1 MEQLMKKL
9 DEQNITVADY
19 ATIIKIIQ
27 ASLQRGAIR
36 AEECTT
42 VGKIYEKLNYMIQ
55 KHFDILGQKI
65 FCQNPITI
73 HIHLHSGGGGGV
85 GGGEDLHEDPER
97 RRRGGQSQAPRRRRE
112 RDHSC

>member
-19 ATIIKIIQ
+19 ATIIKLIQ

-55 KHFDILGQKI
+55 K
-65 FCQNPITI
+65 QNKENDNAGLSKT
-73 HIHLHSGGGGGV
+73 
-85 GGGEDLHEDPER
+85 DN
-97 RRRGGQSQAPRRRRE
+97 
-112 RDHSC
+112 